1 MSASFKSGWELRNL
15 KKNMGDRELE
25 DGKGLGGRN
34 RLTKEKTDVI
44 QTHYGD
50 AIRGNRNN
58 LVGMKEAV
66 WAVYFHYNARDKEP
80 THNWWPYM
88 QAVAKGTV
96 ND

>member
-1 MSASFKSGWELRNL
+1 MQDAQLYSSDIPVEKIECVAHIQKRMGTRLRNL

-34 RLTKEKTDVI
+34 RLTKKKTDVI

-50 AIRGNRNN
+50 AIRSNRNN

-66 WAVYFHYNARDKEP
+66 WAVYFH
-80 THNWWPYM
+80 
-88 QAVAKGTV
+88 
-96 ND
+96 